1 MMKQL
6 FRIRYADF
14 LSELRQGRYYGIFV
28 DDTGSPGL
36 THSSHLHPER
46 KSWVAVVIP
55 PNSSKEVL
63 EQMPGAIEELR
74 ISTGAKEFHFA
85 DIYAGRKDFEGVD
98 LQLRLALF
106 RFMAHMFA
114 VYKFPVIVQTIDP
127 INVADIHK
135 RASLP
140 KRIGPFN
147 FTKPTDLSLFFLL
160 VRVKWFLQEGNA
172 SERAL
177 ARVFVD
183 EGFQKNGAAIK
194 IPTFKDCFADELVWR
209 LGGADYEDVEGPPRG
224 RTSELTIVRQ
234 MSRRRNAHQIFR
246 SHSPGSAICEPPANS
261 ASVQNT
267 HLEHFRPEPSL
278 GQP

>member
-1 MMKQL
+1 MKQMVQ
-6 FRIRYADF
+6 FRYADF

-85 DIYAGRKDFEGVD
+85 DIYAGRKDFKGVD
-98 LQLRLALF
+98 LQLRLAVF

-194 IPTFKDCFADELVWR
+194 MPTFKDCFADELVCFAR
-209 LGGADYEDVEGPPRG
+209 SDTVFPIQMADFAAFCLNRTQLILAKPELSDLDRHVLEILSPMAWNYVNLPRVSLNEW
-224 RTSELTIVRQ
+224 TSGI
-234 MSRRRNAHQIFR
+234 
-246 SHSPGSAICEPPANS
+246 SH
-261 ASVQNT
+261 
-267 HLEHFRPEPSL
+267 
-278 GQP
+278 